1 MDGTIQRRDQT
12 SWNIAQKHADFVAT
26 MMIGA
31 MRNFRQ
37 GKLDEWF
44 WDLKVV
50 REITYHDMK
59 TIEIDELDTMEEDI
73 LKINLRVRGNLN
85 NFKIAVLPYQRKIM
99 KILKAQGYFPNK
111 EDRTKLNF

>member
-1 MDGTIQRRDQT
+1 MDGIIQRRDQT
-12 SWNIAQKHADFVAT
+12 AWNIAQKHADFVAT

-31 MRNFRQ
+31 MKNFRQ

-44 WDLKVV
+44 WDLNVV

-59 TIEIDELDTMEEDI
+59 DAEITELDSMEEKI
-73 LKINLRVRGNLN
+73 LQINLRERGNLN
-85 NFKIAVLPYQRKIM
+85 KFKIAVRPYQRKIM